1 MKRCLGLIAALGL
14 ATVASAANITWSGT
28 NVSGSQTI
36 FDADSTKT
44 DFSLAVKITTTF
56 SGQSL
61 ENSSMV
67 TFGTSTRDDTAVGL
81 LAYSAANG
89 FGAHFDSTTSNATTW
104 TDNNSSLASGSHIV
118 VINGTWDSTNNR
130 WNVTLYINNGTT
142 PITFNGNANPI
153 LEPTDG
159 ALTATF
165 ANNAAWT
172 FNDAATYDGTL
183 TTDEITK
190 LVDAGSAIMPTNI
203 PEPTALALLALGVA
217 GVALRRRVA

>member
-89 FGAHFDSTTSNATTW
+89 FGAHFYSTANSPLW

-118 VINGTWDSTNNR
+118 VINGAWDSANNR
-130 WNVTLYINNGTT
+130 WNVTLYIGGTT
-142 PITFNGNANPI
+142 PVELKGTGTAI
-153 LEPTDG
+153 LAPTSG
-159 ALTATF
+159 ALS
-165 ANNAAWT
+165 AA
-172 FNDAATYDGTL
+172 FGSNDAWSLDEAATYDGTL
-183 TTDEITK
+183 TTEEIAQ
-190 LVDAGSAIMPTNI
+190 LVNGETAVLPTNV

>member
-1 MKRCLGLIAALGL
+1 MKTCLGLIAALGL
-14 ATVASAANITWSGT
+14 ATVASAANMTWSSST
-28 NVSGSQTI
+28 VSGSQEI
-36 FDADSTKT
+36 FGASDTKT
-44 DFSLAVKITTTF
+44 DFSLAVKITTDFT
-56 SGQSL
+56 GQSL

-89 FGAHFDSTTSNATTW
+89 FGAHFDSATSNATTW

-130 WNVTLYINNGTT
+130 WTVTLYINNGTT

-153 LEPTDG
+153 LAPTSG
-159 ALTATF
+159 ALSAAF
-165 ANNAAWT
+165 GSNAAWT
-172 FNDAATYDGTL
+172 FDEAATYDGTL
-183 TTDEITK
+183 TTEEIAQ
-190 LVDAGSAIMPTNI
+190 LVNGETAVLPTNV